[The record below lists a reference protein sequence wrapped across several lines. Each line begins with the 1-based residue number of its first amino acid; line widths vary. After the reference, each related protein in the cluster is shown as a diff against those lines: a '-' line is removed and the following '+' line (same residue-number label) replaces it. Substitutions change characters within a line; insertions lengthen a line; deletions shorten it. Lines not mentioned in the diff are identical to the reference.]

1 MKMKIEIISKETIR
15 PSFPT
20 PPHLKSYRLSLL
32 DQLAPPIYVPIVLF
46 FSADHGFP
54 TSELDHSRVYYR
66 LKKSLAETLTR
77 FYPLAGKINGSDA
90 SVDLHD
96 EAVIFVRAHASIQ
109 LSKILED
116 PELNS
121 LKQLLPLDPYKLN
134 ADEPVPVTAVQLN
147 VFSCG
152 GMGIGVCISHKV
164 ADGVTLAA
172 FLNAWAETSRAA
184 CETITPCL
192 TSATLFP
199 PKDVL
204 HEVMP
209 ADLVTKEKTVTKRF
223 VFDAT
228 GLATLKAKAAAKGSC
243 VDDPTVPTRVEVVT
257 ALISRSAKNA
267 RRRKS
272 LKGRSSMV
280 ITHVVNLRSRAVPPL
295 IPEHAFGNIWQLTI
309 APIFEEENKTTELQ
323 DLVVQLR
330 TAIRKIDGNYVKK
343 LQGENGLYQANQSMK
358 EVNDLVSKGEV
369 EFYTFSS
376 WVGFPFYETDFGWGR
391 PVWVCISNVPI
402 KNVVMLMSTRSGTGI
417 EAWVTLEE
425 EDMAKFEND
434 QELLQFAFPA
444 SSS

>member
-1 MKMKIEIISKETIR
+1 MKIEIISKETIR

-20 PPHLKSYRLSLL
+20 PSHLKSYRLSLL
-32 DQLAPPIYVPIVLF
+32 DQLAPPTYVPIVLF
-46 FSADHGFP
+46 YSADGFP
-54 TSELDHSRVYYR
+54 TSEDHSTLYDR

-77 FYPLAGKINGSDA
+77 FYPLAGKIHGSDA

-96 EAVIFVRAHASIQ
+96 EAVIFVRAHSSIQ
-109 LSKILED
+109 LSKILENPD
-116 PELNS
+116 LTS
-121 LKQLLPLDPYKLN
+121 LKQLLPLDPHKILN
-134 ADEPVPVTAVQLN
+134 ADKSVPVMAVQLN

-152 GMGIGVCISHKV
+152 GMGIGVCTLHKV
-164 ADGVTLAA
+164 ADSETLAT
-172 FLNAWAETSRAA
+172 FLNAWAETSRGAG
-184 CETITPCL
+184 ETITPCL

-199 PKDVL
+199 PKDIL
-204 HEVMP
+204 HEVKP
-209 ADLVTKEKTVTKRF
+209 ADMVAKEKTVTKTF

-228 GLATLKAKAAAKGSC
+228 SLATLKAKAAAKGGTG
-243 VDDPTVPTRVEVVT
+243 VDDPTRVEAVT

-267 RRRKS
+267 RRGKS
-272 LKGRSSMV
+272 LQGRSSMV
-280 ITHVVNLRSRAVPPL
+280 ITHVVNLRARAVPPL

-309 APIFEEENKTTELQ
+309 APIFEEENKTAELH

-330 TAIRKIDGNYVKK
+330 RAIRKIDDNYVKK
-343 LQGENGLYQANQSMK
+343 LQGEDGLYQARQPMK
-358 EVNDLVSKGEV
+358 EVIDIVSKGEV

-391 PVWVCISNVPI
+391 PVWICINNMPI
-402 KNVVMLMSTRSGTGI
+402 KNLVKLISTRSGTGI

-425 EDMAKFEND
+425 EHMAKFEND